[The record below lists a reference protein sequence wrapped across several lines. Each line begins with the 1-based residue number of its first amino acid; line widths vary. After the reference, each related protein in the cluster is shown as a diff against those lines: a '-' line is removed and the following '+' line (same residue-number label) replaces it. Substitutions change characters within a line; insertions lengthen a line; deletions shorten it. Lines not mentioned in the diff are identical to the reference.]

1 MERVHQVVLIISTL
15 MLSWLGMMV
24 VHEFGHVLGAW
35 MTGGTVTRVVL
46 HPLAISRTDVS
57 PNQQPLFVVWAGPV
71 LGVILPLAGWG
82 LAAWI
87 RLPGSYLLRF
97 FAGFCLIAN
106 GAYIGVGEFDRVG
119 DAGELLRHGAAPW
132 DLWLFGIATIPLG
145 LLLWHRQGIFFGLG
159 AVRGKVNVRAAY
171 GCLFVLLVPILVECI
186 FTS

>member
-1 MERVHQVVLIISTL
+1 MGRVHQIILIVSTL

-57 PNQQPLFVVWAGPV
+57 PNPQALLVVCAGPMFGV
-71 LGVILPLAGWG
+71 LLPLAAWG
-82 LAAWI
+82 VAAWT

-106 GAYIGVGEFDRVG
+106 GAYIGIGEFDRVG
-119 DAGELLRHGAAPW
+119 DAGDLLRHGADPW
-132 DLWLFGIATIPLG
+132 HLWLFGIATSPLG
-145 LLLWHRQGIFFGLG
+145 LLLWHRQGRFFGLG
-159 AVRGKVNVRAAY
+159 VARGKVSERASYA
-171 GCLFVLLVPILVECI
+171 CLLLLVAIIVAEYCL
-186 FTS
+186 SA